1 MNSGLH
7 RLAVAATIVAFCVI
21 VLGAFVRL
29 SHAGLGCP
37 DWPGCY
43 GHLTWPDAA
52 EEISR
57 ANELFPERPLESHKA
72 WKEMVHRY
80 LASTLVL
87 MVLIINFLAWK
98 TSYRWTEQRF
108 LAGFLLVLILFQ
120 AALGMWTVTLN
131 LLPIVVMAHLLGGLA
146 TFGLLVWLSNRSGI
160 NGYFEPSMS
169 MRKMR
174 PWIIA
179 GLVMLVIQISLGGWT
194 SANYSAL
201 ACPDFPMCLG
211 SIWPEA
217 DFAQGFNPQRE
228 VGVNYEGGV
237 LDPAARVAIHLAH
250 RVGAVLT
257 LVLLTIVSLRL
268 VRTTAMARSGIVLLA
283 LVSAQF
289 CLGIMN
295 IIYALP
301 LANAVAHNGVASLLL
316 AHLVWLLH
324 QSTPRRN

>member
-1 MNSGLH
+1 MNPGLH
-7 RLAVAATIVAFCVI
+7 RLAAAAAIVAFCVI

-43 GHLTWPDAA
+43 GHLTWPAAA
-52 EEISR
+52 EEISQ
-57 ANELFPERPLESHKA
+57 ANQSFPERPVENHKA

-87 MVLIINFLAWK
+87 LVFVINFLAWK
-98 TSYRWTEQRF
+98 PSYRWSEQRLLSGLI
-108 LAGFLLVLILFQ
+108 LALILFQ

-131 LLPIVVMAHLLGGLA
+131 LLPIVVMGHLLGGLA
-146 TFGLLVWLSNRSGI
+146 TFGLLVWLFNRSKI
-160 NGYFEPSMS
+160 NGYFEPNMA

-174 PWIIA
+174 PWIVA
-179 GLVMLVIQISLGGWT
+179 GLIMLIIQISLGGWT

-201 ACPDFPMCLG
+201 ACPDFPTCLG
-211 SIWPEA
+211 SIWPQA
-217 DFAQGFNPQRE
+217 DFAQGFNPERE

-237 LDPAARVAIHLAH
+237 LDPGARVAIHLAH
-250 RVGAVLT
+250 RIGAVLT
-257 LVLLTIVSLRL
+257 VLILAIVSLRL
-268 VRTTAMARSGIVLLA
+268 MRTTAMPRSGAVLLV
-283 LVSAQF
+283 LVAAQF

-301 LANAVAHNGVASLLL
+301 LANAVAHNGVATLLV
-316 AHLVWLLH
+316 AQLVWLLH
-324 QSTPRRN
+324 QATPRRR

>member
-1 MNSGLH
+1 MNPGLH
-7 RLAVAATIVAFCVI
+7 RLAVAATTVAFCVI

-43 GHLTWPDAA
+43 GHLTWPGAA
-52 EEISR
+52 EEISQ
-57 ANELFPERPLESHKA
+57 ANESFPERPVESHKA

-80 LASTLVL
+80 LAGALVL
-87 MVLIINFLAWK
+87 LVFVINFLAWRP
-98 TSYRWTEQRF
+98 SYRWSEQRF
-108 LAGFLLVLILFQ
+108 LAGLLLVLILFQ
-120 AALGMWTVTLN
+120 AALGMWTVTLS
-131 LLPIVVMAHLLGGLA
+131 LLPIVVMGHLLGGIA

-160 NGYFEPSMS
+160 KGYFEPSMP

-174 PWIIA
+174 PWIAA

-201 ACPDFPMCLG
+201 ACPDFPTCLG
-211 SIWPEA
+211 SIWPDA
-217 DFAQGFNPQRE
+217 DFAQGFNLQRE

-257 LVLLTIVSLRL
+257 LVLLIIVSLRL
-268 VRTTAMARSGIVLLA
+268 MRTTAMPRSGVVLLA
-283 LVSAQF
+283 LVLVQF

-316 AHLVWLLH
+316 AQLVWLLH
-324 QSTPRRN
+324 QSTPRRD

>member
-1 MNSGLH
+1 MNPALH
-7 RLAVAATIVAFCVI
+7 RLAVAAAIVALCVI

-43 GHLTWPDAA
+43 GHLTWPGAA
-52 EEISR
+52 KEISQ
-57 ANELFPERPLESHKA
+57 ANETFPERPVESHKA

-80 LASTLVL
+80 LAGTLVL
-87 MVLIINFLAWK
+87 LVLAINFLAW
-98 TSYRWTEQRF
+98 TPAYRWSEQRL
-108 LAGFLLVLILFQ
+108 LAGLLLVLILFQ
-120 AALGMWTVTLN
+120 AALGMWTVTLK
-131 LLPIVVMAHLLGGLA
+131 LLPIVVMGHLLGGIV
-146 TFGLLVWLSNRSGI
+146 TFALLVWLSNRSSI

-174 PWIIA
+174 PWVTA
-179 GLVMLVIQISLGGWT
+179 GLVMLGIQISLGGWT

-201 ACPDFPMCLG
+201 ACPDFPTCLG
-211 SIWPEA
+211 SIWPDA

-237 LDPAARVAIHLAH
+237 LDPAARVAIHITH

-257 LVLLTIVSLRL
+257 LALLTIVSLRL
-268 VRTTAMARSGIVLLA
+268 MRTTAMPRSGVVLLA
-283 LVSAQF
+283 LVALQF
-289 CLGIMN
+289 GLGVMN

-301 LANAVAHNGVASLLL
+301 LAIAVAHNGVASLLL
-316 AHLVWLLH
+316 AQLVWLLH
-324 QSTPRRN
+324 QSTPRRR

>member
-1 MNSGLH
+1 MNPALR
-7 RLAVAATIVAFCVI
+7 RLAVVAVIVAFCVI

-43 GHLTWPDAA
+43 GHLTWPGVA
-52 EEISR
+52 EEVSR
-57 ANELFPERPLESHKA
+57 ANETFPDRPVESHKA

-80 LASTLVL
+80 LAGSLVL
-87 MVLIINFLAWK
+87 LVLAINFLAWK
-98 TSYRWTEQRF
+98 PSYRWSGQRF
-108 LAGFLLVLILFQ
+108 TAGLLLVLILFQ
-120 AALGMWTVTLN
+120 AALGMWTVTLK
-131 LLPIVVMAHLLGGLA
+131 LLPIVVMGHLMGGIA
-146 TFGLLVWLSNRSGI
+146 TFALLVWLSSRSSI
-160 NGYFEPSMS
+160 SGYFEPSMS
-169 MRKMR
+169 MRRMR
-174 PWIIA
+174 PWLTA

-201 ACPDFPMCLG
+201 ACPDFPTCLG

-217 DFAQGFNPQRE
+217 DFAQAFDPRRE

-257 LVLLTIVSLRL
+257 LALLTIVSLRL
-268 VRTTAMARSGIVLLA
+268 MRTTAMPRSGVVLLA
-283 LVSAQF
+283 LVALQF
-289 CLGIMN
+289 GLGVMN
-295 IIYALP
+295 IIYTLP

-316 AHLVWLLH
+316 AQLVWLLH
-324 QSTPRRN
+324 QATPRRH